1 MIVTIH
7 QPNYFPYSGFFHKLS
22 LADTLVLLDNTQF
35 QFDYTNRNKI
45 LKPDGKWTRIIV
57 PIKKHQ
63 KFLPINQVEIDNDKS
78 WKDKNLNLLL
88 SCYEN
93 TKYFYLYEKF
103 IKKLFSTEWKYLFD
117 INFEIIKKCIEW
129 LDIKINVI
137 KESELNI
144 EGQNSEKLVNICKK
158 LNADTYVSG
167 SGGKNYLNENLFLK
181 NNIRVIYQNFSR
193 NIYPQNSSVFVP
205 DLSIIDLLVNLGPNS
220 KSFLFDHN

>member
-1 MIVTIH
+1 MDN
-7 QPNYFPYSGFFHKLS
+7 PNKL
-22 LADTLVLLDNTQF
+22 
-35 QFDYTNRNKI
+35 DY
-45 LKPDGKWTRIIV
+45 D
-57 PIKKHQ
+57 PIKSEVNKVT
-63 KFLPINQVEIDNDKS
+63 FNMAFSSFVS
-78 WKDKNLNLLL
+78 
-88 SCYEN
+88 
-93 TKYFYLYEKF
+93 F

-181 NNIRVIYQNFSR
+181 NNFRVIYQNFSR

-220 KSFLFDHN
+220 KSFLFNNN